1 MSQFELIRP
10 LRSDQDVKALVH
22 SGDMAIIGPHAVA
35 VYLVINAEKTFPTVK
50 VLCKKSGI
58 SDKSVRRSLAVLE
71 EYGYIGKKAT
81 KQARGYSAFPLG
93 EKNAR
98 LINENQI

>member
-1 MSQFELIRP
+1 MSQFELKRP
-10 LRSDQDVKALVH
+10 LRSEQGVKALVH
-22 SGDMAIIGPHAVA
+22 SGDLAIIGPHALA

-58 SDKSVRRSLAVLE
+58 SDKPVRRSLVVLE
-71 EYGYIGKKAT
+71 EYGYIGKKET

-93 EKNAR
+93 ERMHGECTAH
-98 LINENQI
+98 Q